1 MNYEL
6 HYKNEGSD
14 VRRLQDFLIAN
25 HAAGISPDGMFGPNT
40 RAALIQFQVK
50 LGLAQTAFVDANT
63 FEALASK
70 GLVLLTPPIDGAKL
84 GSDWPPRPNEPPRP
98 DFNLTSSLFG
108 EFKFRH
114 TPTASNPEKIE
125 ILDGWENDNIV
136 DLHIPQLDK
145 CLFAGERHY
154 ARREVG
160 MIRCH
165 KHAAAAFQELFSRWE
180 EAGLL
185 DRILTCAGV
194 FNARLKRGA
203 SNIKPVNL
211 SNHAWG
217 TAIDLNAWEN
227 PLGNIPVGVGARGAV
242 RELVGIANGLGFFWG
257 GHYGGRPDGMHFE
270 LAQIG

>member
-14 VRRLQDFLIAN
+14 VRRLQEFLIVD
-25 HAAGISPDGMFGPNT
+25 HAAGISPDGLFGPNT
-40 RAALIQFQVK
+40 RAALIQFQAK

-84 GSDWPPRPNEPPRP
+84 GCDWPPRPNEPPRP

-114 TPTASNPEKIE
+114 TPTAANPEKIE
-125 ILDGWENDNIV
+125 ILDGWEDDNIV

-160 MIRCH
+160 TIRCH
-165 KHAAAAFQELFSRWE
+165 KLAAAAFQELFSRWE

-203 SNIKPVNL
+203 SNAKPVNL

-227 PLGNIPVGVGARGAV
+227 PLGNIPVGVSARGAV
-242 RELVGIANGLGFFWG
+242 RELAGIANGLGFFWG
-257 GHYGGRPDGMHFE
+257 GHFGSRPDGMHFE